1 MEEIWKDIDGY
12 DGIYQVS
19 SLGRIRS
26 KWSGSHSAFGNK
38 YKILKGSIGRNGY
51 ITISLCNDGKVA
63 KKTLHRLA
71 ACAFL
76 PKVKDKNFIDHI
88 DCCRTN
94 NNINNLRWVSQK
106 ENNNNPITLHRIT
119 LANRARAKRGS
130 ENPNATKVYQ
140 YSLDKQLITSF
151 GSIIEAS
158 KETNVS
164 YKKII
169 HNILGEQK
177 TADGYIFSK
186 TLI

>member
-51 ITISLCNDGKVA
+51 ITINLCKDGKSVT
-63 KKTLHRLA
+63 KTLHRLV

-88 DCCRTN
+88 DCCRTKQ
-94 NNINNLRWVSQK
+94 RYKQSK
-106 ENNNNPITLHRIT
+106 MGKS
-119 LANRARAKRGS
+119 KREQQQS
-130 ENPNATKVYQ
+130 YNFASN
-140 YSLDKQLITSF
+140 YS
-151 GSIIEAS
+151 S
-158 KETNVS
+158 K
-164 YKKII
+164 
-169 HNILGEQK
+169 
-177 TADGYIFSK
+177 
-186 TLI
+186 